1 MKKKILFLIS
11 NAYAAQAIFED
22 LNYHFK
28 KNHEITIVIDNFY
41 LDNHLKSF
49 FKSKKALILDV
60 YSFKS
65 RKKISDLNVILN
77 SIKIYKKLNKLFFDE
92 ILVSDFYSYYNRF
105 LIFKLKKSNTI
116 ISFFYPHNLDLD
128 TLSHFFYKNKLK
140 KINFKFL
147 FFSLKKKY
155 LYDFKFKIIFTFLI
169 NFILQLFFYKN
180 FFFYIRS
187 KKSLFV
193 KNRYSYHSIIDN
205 KLCSRAYYFNKMQE
219 VIYKKI
225 CSKNINLVHINPKP
239 KISMLTTLK
248 PSVLFIPFP
257 CFSKNIENCISI
269 YKYHSLKQ
277 IKKIIKNNNINTI
290 IVKNHPRDDSSYAK
304 DYVIFLKNYFDVK
317 IYHYKKSY
325 LEKFYYY
332 KILIV
337 YGFSSLSYIISRR
350 VGAKV
355 FISKKITQLDF
366 NKKLS
371 KSFFNLIIEN
381 YGSFTN
387 KKIILVD

>member
-22 LNYHFK
+22 LNYYFK
-28 KNHEITIVIDNFY
+28 KNHEVTIVIDNFF

-49 FKSKKALILDV
+49 FKSKKAFILDV

-65 RKKISDLNVILN
+65 RKKISDLNIILN

-92 ILVSDFYSYYNRF
+92 ILVSDFYSYYIRF
-105 LIFKLKKSNTI
+105 LIFKLKKNNTI
-116 ISFFYPHNLDLD
+116 VSFFYPHNLDLD

-147 FFSLKKKY
+147 IFSLKKKY
-155 LYDFKFKIIFTFLI
+155 LYDFKVKIIFIFLI
-169 NFILQLFFYKN
+169 NFVLQLFFYKN
-180 FFFYIRS
+180 FFFYSRS
-187 KKSLFV
+187 KKSLFK
-193 KNRYSYHSIIDN
+193 KNRYSYQSIIDN
-205 KLCSRAYYFNKMQE
+205 KLCRRVYYFNKIQE

-225 CSKNINLVHINPKP
+225 CSNNVDLVHINQKP

-248 PSVLFIPFP
+248 PSALFIPFP
-257 CFSKNIENCISI
+257 LFSKNIENCILI

-277 IKKIIKNNNINTI
+277 IKKIIKNNNIDTI
-290 IVKNHPRDDSSYAK
+290 IVKNHPRDESSYVT

-325 LEKFYYY
+325 LEKIYYY

-337 YGFSSLSYIISRR
+337 YGFSSLSFIISRR

-355 FISKKITQLDF
+355 FISKKIAELDF
-366 NKKLS
+366 NKRFS

-381 YGSFTN
+381 YGNFKN
-387 KKIILVD
+387 KQIILVD